1 MKMLMLVWV
10 LVSMMLV
17 WVLSVDGARMGGDI
31 DHVRIEIGSNVGGF
45 VKVDDVIDICS
56 DNKKKNQDY
65 IPCKKD
71 KFEFVN
77 EAEDDWINNLLSDGS
92 TRKTIFDVSYSE
104 TIEKLVVMLQ
114 VMKKLRVIVVMSL
127 LI

>member
-1 MKMLMLVWV
+1 MLLIY
-10 LVSMMLV
+10 
-17 WVLSVDGARMGGDI
+17 A
-31 DHVRIEIGSNVGGF
+31 
-45 VKVDDVIDICS
+45 VIIR
-56 DNKKKNQDY
+56 KKNQDY

-92 TRKTIFDVSYSE
+92 TRKTIFDVFYSE
-104 TIEKLVVMLQ
+104 TIENLVVMLQ

>member
-1 MKMLMLVWV
+1 MMKMLMLVWV

-56 DNKKKNQDY
+56 DNKKKK
-65 IPCKKD
+65 IRIISL
-71 KFEFVN
+71 VRRTS
-77 EAEDDWINNLLSDGS
+77 LS
-92 TRKTIFDVSYSE
+92 
-104 TIEKLVVMLQ
+104 L
-114 VMKKLRVIVVMSL
+114 
-127 LI
+127 